1 MQESSHWTIELM
13 ELLTMNGKREYGD
26 YQTPEF
32 FSLKVCKYLHDQRK
46 LKPSVIIEPTCGVG
60 SFVKSSL
67 IFDSSE
73 IIGIEV
79 NPEYCEI
86 CKQNI
91 SDPRV
96 HIINADFFSF
106 NLKSVLKGKDRLLI
120 VGNPPWVNNSTLST
134 LNSDNLPV
142 KANFKGLKG
151 MDALTGASNFDICEY
166 IILQLIASLSDTNTT
181 IAMLCKTSV
190 ARNVF
195 AEMKRT
201 HTNFSACDL
210 FEFNANK
217 VFGIN
222 ASACLLV
229 IELCESEA
237 SAEIYNIY
245 SFEKPN
251 EIKDS
256 FRYVDGKLYS
266 EATKDVPDFSGVCC
280 FEWRQ
285 GVKHDCSKVME
296 LSSQGTDLVNGLK
309 ETVDIESEYVFP
321 LIKSSMF
328 KAPVVYNFKK
338 YVIVTQKKVR
348 EDTAHIERDAP
359 KTWAYLTSHKEYFS
373 KRKSSI
379 YKDAPDYSMFG
390 IGDYSYAQYKV
401 GVSGFYKKPLFS
413 VLVSNDNRPVMTD
426 DTSYFICL
434 PTYDTAYTA
443 MLILNSEKVQQFLLT
458 IAFLDAKRPF
468 TKKVLG
474 QIDFHKILQEIS
486 SSDLANTERQLGL
499 QRYFDEKMLESF
511 KLLPELS
518 QDTLMLYI

>member
-1 MQESSHWTIELM
+1 MS
-13 ELLTMNGKREYGD
+13 GKKEYGD

-32 FSLKVCKYLHDQRK
+32 FSLAVCKYLQEQRK
-46 LKPSVIIEPTCGVG
+46 LSPSVILEPTCGVG

-67 IFDSSE
+67 IFDASK
-73 IIGIEV
+73 IIAIEV
-79 NPEYCEI
+79 NPLYCEI
-86 CKQNI
+86 CKN
-91 SDPRV
+91 SVSNPRV
-96 HIINADFFSF
+96 QIINADFFSID
-106 NLKSVLKGKDRLLI
+106 LKSLVKDKEQLLI
-120 VGNPPWVNNSTLST
+120 IGNPPWVNNSTLSV
-134 LNSDNLPV
+134 LNSDNLPTKV
-142 KANFKGLKG
+142 NFKGLQG
-151 MDALTGASNFDICEY
+151 LDALTGASNFDICEY
-166 IILQLIASLSDTNTT
+166 IILRLIVSFSNTHTT

-190 ARNVF
+190 ARNIF
-195 AEMKRT
+195 LEMKRT
-201 HTNFSACDL
+201 HINFRTCDI
-210 FEFNANK
+210 FEFDANK
-217 VFGIN
+217 VFGIC

-229 IELCESEA
+229 IELCEVEA
-237 SAEIYNIY
+237 SNEICNVY

-251 EIKDS
+251 EIKSS
-256 FRYVDGKLYS
+256 FGYINGKFYS
-266 EATKDVPDFSGVCC
+266 DTTRSVPDFSGVCC

-296 LSSQGTDLVNGLK
+296 LSLCGTNLVNGLK

-328 KAPVVYNFKK
+328 KSPVIDHFRK
-338 YVIVTQKKVR
+338 YVIVTQKKIKQ
-348 EDTAHIERDAP
+348 DTTHIKNDAP

-413 VLVSNDNRPVMTD
+413 VLISNNDKPVMMD

-443 MLILNSEKVQQFLLT
+443 MLILNSEIVQHFLLT
-458 IAFLDAKRPF
+458 NAFLDAKRPF
-468 TKKVLG
+468 TKKVLR
-474 QIDFHKILQEIS
+474 QIDFHKILCKITA
-486 SSDLANTERQLGL
+486 SDLTHTEKKLGL
-499 QRYFDEKMLESF
+499 KQYFNEKMLDKF

-518 QDTLMLYI
+518 QESFSMYTDRSSL

>member
-1 MQESSHWTIELM
+1 
-13 ELLTMNGKREYGD
+13 MNGKREYGD

-32 FSLKVCKYLHDQRK
+32 FSLAVCQYLQKQRK
-46 LKPSVIIEPTCGVG
+46 VKPSVIIEPTCGVG

-67 IFDSSE
+67 IFDASE
-73 IIGIEV
+73 IIGVEV

-86 CKQNI
+86 CKQEI

-96 HIINADFFSF
+96 QIINADFFSF
-106 NLKSVLKGKDRLLI
+106 DLKSVIKGKEQLLI

-134 LNSDNLPV
+134 LNSDNLPT

-166 IILQLIASLSDTNTT
+166 IILQLIASLSNTNTT

-190 ARNVF
+190 ARNIFV
-195 AEMKRT
+195 ELKRT
-201 HTNFSACDL
+201 HTNFRACDI

-229 IELCESEA
+229 IELCESE
-237 SAEIYNIY
+237 SSTEICNVY
-245 SFEKPN
+245 SFENPN
-251 EIKDS
+251 EIKNS
-256 FRYVDGKLYS
+256 FGYVDGNFYS
-266 EATKDVPDFSGVCC
+266 DAAKDVPDFSGACC

-285 GVKHDCSKVME
+285 GVKHDCSKIME
-296 LSSQGTDLVNGLK
+296 LSQQGTTLVNGLK
-309 ETVDIESEYVFP
+309 EVVDIESEYVFP
-321 LIKSSMF
+321 LVKSSMF
-328 KAPVVYNFKK
+328 KSPIVNNFKK
-338 YVIVTQKKVR
+338 QVIVTQKKVR
-348 EDTAHIERDAP
+348 EDTAHIENDAP
-359 KTWAYLTSHKEYFS
+359 KTWSYLECHKEHFL

-413 VLVSNDNRPVMTD
+413 VLISNDGKPVMTD
-426 DTSYFICL
+426 DTSYFICFS
-434 PTYDTAYTA
+434 TYDAAYTA

-468 TKKVLG
+468 TKKVLER
-474 QIDFHKILQEIS
+474 IDFHRILGVIS
-486 SSDLANTERQLGL
+486 ASDLVDTEKQLGL
-499 QRYFDEKMLESF
+499 QRYFDETMLANF

-518 QDTLMLYI
+518 QESLTMYI